1 MDLRDTPEEATF
13 RAELRAWIDE
23 NLTDEIRRGR
33 FEEAGRDWSRKLHE
47 AGYAG
52 LTWPKEYG
60 GAGAPYSHQAIFLEE
75 MARAEAPPHLG
86 VIGLGMAGPTIIAH
100 GTDAQKQKHLEKIL
114 STEEIWCQGFS
125 EPDAGSDLSA
135 VRTTARRENGHFV
148 VDGQKVWSSFAHIAD
163 YCILV
168 TRSDPESERH
178 AGLTYLLV
186 DMHSPGVE
194 VRPLRQITGE
204 AEFNEIFFTGVE
216 VPEENVVGEIGG
228 GWQVAMTTLLHERG
242 TLGFALTAGL
252 EAQIQKLIALA
263 ERAGRDAG
271 AARRDRAGV
280 DRPPGRPLHEL
291 PLADDADE
299 DRDPRPGGLRRQALV
314 VGGEPAGDE
323 ARARVARPRGADRRE
338 RRLLA
343 APAAP
348 LPRQHDRG
356 RHLRDPAQHHR
367 RACARPPEEP
377 LVEFA
382 FTQEQ
387 EELRRQARSFLEA
400 NPDAPLAELRELG
413 WLGVSV
419 PEERGG
425 GGLSFVDEAILFE
438 EAGRALYAGP
448 FLTTAVVLPALPEV
462 DDNAWSVEV
471 DGLVPHLD
479 TADMV
484 LREDLS
490 TVAAD
495 GETLATVDE
504 SRPLG
509 RLDAADA
516 IEVDDE
522 FEPVRLRL
530 LAALAAE
537 AVGVA
542 QKALELGVAYVSDR
556 EQFGKKIGTYQ
567 AVSHPLADTY
577 VETELARSL
586 AYWAA
591 WCVAEEDE
599 RTPVAV
605 ASAKSFAAET
615 AVAACERAIQVHGGI
630 GFTWEHVL
638 HRYYKRAQWIDA
650 FGGHA
655 AKQREVVAAALL
667 DEARRPVARSES

>member
-1 MDLRDTPEEATF
+1 
-13 RAELRAWIDE
+13 
-23 NLTDEIRRGR
+23 
-33 FEEAGRDWSRKLHE
+33 
-47 AGYAG
+47 
-52 LTWPKEYG
+52 
-60 GAGAPYSHQAIFLEE
+60 
-75 MARAEAPPHLG
+75 
-86 VIGLGMAGPTIIAH
+86 
-100 GTDAQKQKHLEKIL
+100 
-114 STEEIWCQGFS
+114 
-125 EPDAGSDLSA
+125 
-135 VRTTARRENGHFV
+135 
-148 VDGQKVWSSFAHIAD
+148 
-163 YCILV
+163 
-168 TRSDPESERH
+168 
-178 AGLTYLLV
+178 
-186 DMHSPGVE
+186 
-194 VRPLRQITGE
+194 
-204 AEFNEIFFTGVE
+204 
-216 VPEENVVGEIGG
+216 
-228 GWQVAMTTLLHERG
+228 
-242 TLGFALTAGL
+242 
-252 EAQIQKLIALA
+252 
-263 ERAGRDAG
+263 
-271 AARRDRAGV
+271 
-280 DRPPGRPLHEL
+280 
-291 PLADDADE
+291 
-299 DRDPRPGGLRRQALV
+299 
-314 VGGEPAGDE
+314 
-323 ARARVARPRGADRRE
+323 
-338 RRLLA
+338 
-343 APAAP
+343 
-348 LPRQHDRG
+348 
-356 RHLRDPAQHHR
+356 
-367 RACARPPEEP
+367 
-377 LVEFA
+377 VEFA

-387 EELRRQARSFLEA
+387 EELRRQARAFLEA

-462 DDNAWSVEV
+462 DDNAWSVEL
-471 DGLVPHLD
+471 DGLVPHLN

-495 GETLATVDE
+495 GETLVTIDE

-509 RLDAADA
+509 RLAAADA
-516 IEVDDE
+516 DEVDDE
-522 FEPVRLRL
+522 FEPVRRRL

-655 AKQREVVAAALL
+655 AKQRQVVAAALL
-667 DEARRPVARSES
+667 D